1 MTTEKSRGKLLFYAV
16 LLLIIFFGF
25 IGVFVNGA
33 GWFLGLEIVGFFFLL
48 FLSLI
53 ALIGYNYSWGERVLF
68 FVFLF
73 YMANL
78 VLVWFFVGP
87 LYLVLLFLGLLGF
100 LISAPRRRCSS
111 SSCSSK
117 PQVKD
122 VEQIVGVEEEPH
134 SEIFERAPQPVRS
147 VRKHV
152 RHSPGKYI
160 ASKRGKYFHEPKSEW
175 AKKITKSNQL
185 WFATKEEAYSK
196 GYKAHSDVA

>member
-1 MTTEKSRGKLLFYAV
+1 MANEKSRGKLLFYAV

-25 IGVFVNGA
+25 IGVFVNDA
-33 GWFLGLEIVGFFFLL
+33 GWFLGLEVVGFFFLL

-53 ALIGYNYSWGERVLF
+53 ALIGYNSSWGERVLF

-100 LISAPRRRCSS
+100 LISAPRRKYS
-111 SSCSSK
+111 SSCGSK
-117 PQVKD
+117 PKVKN
-122 VEQIVGVEEEPH
+122 VEQTVIVEEEPH
-134 SEIFERAPQPVRS
+134 SEVFEEAPQPARS
-147 VRKHV
+147 VRKQV
-152 RHSPGKYI
+152 RHSPGKYV

-185 WFATKEEAYSK
+185 WFATKEEAYNK